1 VPPGELHAVLWNGY
15 RISNLGTL
23 GGSSSQA
30 LALSGALIVGKSEYQ
45 PNSYRAHAFLYDDN
59 GPGYPVDLNDLIP
72 TDSQWELLSANGINA
87 AGQIIVSAALN
98 GNVGH
103 ALLLT
108 PVASHGARTRMST
121 IETPRLPWRR
131 AHMLAYAP
139 ISPSQTAAYA
149 RHTVGKVALT
159 VNKRAVIR
167 ARRSKLQHNDAY

>member
-1 VPPGELHAVLWNGY
+1 
-15 RISNLGTL
+15 L

-108 PVASHGARTRMST
+108 PV
-121 IETPRLPWRR
+121 ETPR
-131 AHMLAYAP
+131 
-139 ISPSQTAAYA
+139 
-149 RHTVGKVALT
+149 
-159 VNKRAVIR
+159 
-167 ARRSKLQHNDAY
+167 